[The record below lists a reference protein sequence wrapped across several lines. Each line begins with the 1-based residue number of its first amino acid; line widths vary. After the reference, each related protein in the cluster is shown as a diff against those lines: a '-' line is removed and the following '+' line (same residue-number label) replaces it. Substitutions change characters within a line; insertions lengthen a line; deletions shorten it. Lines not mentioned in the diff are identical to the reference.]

1 MNAMPHR
8 IKVIDDF
15 KAGLLAEI
23 VDAGDVDQIVERQF
37 VVAEFCDPT
46 KITCCDRVGRL
57 ATKFS
62 LTLNFRL
69 ECFREA
75 VEQFFST
82 HAHSVMIALLFLF
95 SFLWTYE

>member
-1 MNAMPHR
+1 MNSMRHR

-37 VVAEFCDPT
+37 VVAEFCDLT
-46 KITCCDRVGRL
+46 KITCCDRVARL

-62 LTLNFRL
+62 LTLNFCL

-75 VEQFFST
+75 VE
-82 HAHSVMIALLFLF
+82 
-95 SFLWTYE
+95 